1 MIKNK
6 SLNSVHFNG
15 RDSETSLRSFD
26 LVHFNG
32 RDQETIL
39 KLKFKYYV

>member
-15 RDSETSLRSFD
+15 RHKETSLQSFD

-32 RDQETIL
+32 LDQ
-39 KLKFKYYV
+39 